1 MRLVNSLIISIGN
14 LIPLWNFTYNILLT
28 SKDMTMRNFD
38 FSPLYRST
46 VGFDHLS
53 SLLDAV
59 NRSDSNQTT
68 YPPYNIE
75 LLDKDKYQITMAIA
89 GFVEEELDIQSEKQ
103 MLTVTGKKLADSAD
117 RNYLHQGIAARN
129 FERRFQLADHVEVTG
144 ARLANGL
151 LHIELVRTIPEAM
164 KPKKIAIGA
173 EKASLIDVDKRN
185 AA

>member
-1 MRLVNSLIISIGN
+1 
-14 LIPLWNFTYNILLT
+14 
-28 SKDMTMRNFD
+28 MTMRTLD

-53 SLLDAV
+53 SLLDSI
-59 NRSDSNQTT
+59 NRGDANQPS

-75 LLDKDKYQITMAIA
+75 LLETDKYQISMAVA
-89 GFVEEELDIQSEKQ
+89 GFEESELDIQTEKGT
-103 MLTVTGKKLADSAD
+103 LTVVGKKAGNHAEG

-129 FERRFQLADHVEVTG
+129 FERRFQLADHVEVSG

-151 LHIELVRTIPEAM
+151 LYIDLLRQIPEAM
-164 KPKKIAIGA
+164 KPKKIAIGS
-173 EKASLIDVDKRN
+173 EKTPLIDVNKQD

>member
-1 MRLVNSLIISIGN
+1 
-14 LIPLWNFTYNILLT
+14 
-28 SKDMTMRNFD
+28 MTMRTLD

-53 SLLDAV
+53 SLLDSI
-59 NRSDSNQTT
+59 NRSDASQTG

-75 LLDKDKYQITMAIA
+75 LMDKDQYQITMAVA
-89 GFVEEELDIQSEKQ
+89 GFLEEELDIQTEKGT
-103 MLTVTGKKLADSAD
+103 LTITGKKASEDSSES
-117 RNYLHQGIAARN
+117 NYLHQGIAARN

-151 LHIELVRTIPEAM
+151 LHIDLAREIPEAM
-164 KPKKIAIGA
+164 KPKKIAIGT
-173 EKASLIDVDKRN
+173 EKAALINVSKQD